1 MTPPFCLIEWA
12 ESNEVSDSLSG
23 PYTSST
29 AFHLCQTAEQG
40 WSKSGTVK
48 SFYWKSSM
56 SQYHVPV
63 AFLRVTQIDKLN
75 AIMFYAAFES
85 GNPAIIAD
93 PCSPGCLQC
102 AYC

>member
-1 MTPPFCLIEWA
+1 
-12 ESNEVSDSLSG
+12 
-23 PYTSST
+23 
-29 AFHLCQTAEQG
+29 
-40 WSKSGTVK
+40 
-48 SFYWKSSM
+48 M

-102 AYC
+102 AYCWALGSVRWSSRSDRMIR